1 MVRRILAVEQGARRE
16 LARCA
21 VQQRRIET
29 LLELP
34 DERLLE
40 RNESV
45 SGWSAAEHLFHVT
58 LANELSLKNVSA
70 LLDEK
75 GHLIREREELDPRAV
90 EILRTGRFPPGT
102 QAPRFVQPPPKID
115 LPFTRE
121 LAGDVRSAL
130 GALLER
136 DGFASA
142 PNGIPHQALGVLS
155 APQWLRFVRMHTVH
169 HLRIA
174 RTVLRRPQCR
184 LH

>member
-1 MVRRILAVEQGARRE
+1 MVRRIPAVEESAKRE
-16 LARCA
+16 LARFA
-21 VQQRRIET
+21 AQQRRVET

-40 RNESV
+40 RNEAV
-45 SGWSAAEHLFHVT
+45 SGWSAAEHLFHVS
-58 LANELSLKNVSA
+58 LANELSLKNVTA
-70 LLDEK
+70 LLNEK
-75 GHLIREREELDPRAV
+75 GRFIREREELDPRAV
-90 EILRTGRFPPGT
+90 EALRTGRFPRGT

-121 LAGDVRSAL
+121 LAGDVRAAL

-142 PNGIPHQALGVLS
+142 PNGIPHQILGVLS

-174 RTVLRRPQCR
+174 RAVLRVRR
-184 LH
+184 